1 MVSRSHALRT
11 DEDMP
16 YRISNTID
24 TLDVHGTT
32 DGGRGDNMHIYIY
45 LVFYVYGMKQFPYI
59 IPEYILHTPVC
70 TVYTPILQQ
79 THNY

>member
-45 LVFYVYGMKQFPYI
+45 LVFYIGYEAISIHNTRIHITYTSMHS
-59 IPEYILHTPVC
+59 LHTH
-70 TVYTPILQQ
+70 TPAN
-79 THNY
+79 T